1 MVFVFAMRELKK
13 LAGLALAARLW
24 PAAQPQLARA
34 A

>member
-13 LAGLALAARLW
+13 LGDLALAARLW
-24 PAAQPQLARA
+24 PAAQLQLARA